1 MSDLPDLAL
10 EGGEVPRED
19 TIRVICRFRPLNDA
33 EERAGSKFVV
43 KFPAG
48 SEDQCVS
55 IGVSYTGS
63 AFTKHLAIKIVLK
76 GPLVRK
82 SNLKLCV
89 LSHCKARLLYECALK
104 KVNKFCYYLLHF
116 TEFKINQTIVNFT
129 SVRLSILTDFS
140 TAAIFFKVF

>member
-55 IGVSYTGS
+55 IGVSILTLDRFRCGLCFVQGNVNKPATLNLYFS
-63 AFTKHLAIKIVLK
+63 AWLN
-76 GPLVRK
+76 R
-82 SNLKLCV
+82 CV
-89 LSHCKARLLYECALK
+89 LS
-104 KVNKFCYYLLHF
+104 
-116 TEFKINQTIVNFT
+116 
-129 SVRLSILTDFS
+129 
-140 TAAIFFKVF
+140 

>member
-55 IGVSYTGS
+55 IGVSIRT
-63 AFTKHLAIKIVLK
+63 LD
-76 GPLVRK
+76 
-82 SNLKLCV
+82 
-89 LSHCKARLLYECALK
+89 LLYFVLGNA
-104 KVNKFCYYLLHF
+104 N
-116 TEFKINQTIVNFT
+116 
-129 SVRLSILTDFS
+129 
-140 TAAIFFKVF
+140 